1 MDRSIHLVVVQFKPR
16 KGDYAANL
24 GRLAGIFS
32 QIDALDPRPDV
43 AVFAETA
50 LTGYF
55 VEGGVRDVAMSAGA
69 FARDLQA
76 QYASAVT
83 TPRTIDVCIGFYEV
97 WNNAFYNSALYV
109 TLGGEGDEPVI
120 RHVHRKLFLPTYGL
134 FDEERFVD
142 RGFEV
147 RSFDTEWGRAAMLIC
162 EDAWHSLTGTVAALD
177 GASIIFV
184 VSASPARGLWP
195 REDEGPVPA
204 NLKRWERLARD
215 IAEEHGVFVA
225 LVNLVGTEGGKTFSG
240 GSIIC
245 GPHGDVRA
253 QAPLWDET
261 IMTISLDP
269 QDLTRARSDAPLLTD
284 LQTMMP
290 HLMRTVDRIQAGER
304 LVLSYDD
311 APSEGG
317 PLTPANRSADG
328 EHADAP
334 STEEIAR
341 RPSEESGKTGR
352 RTKKA
357 SPRTTTARS
366 TTGRI
371 EGSTDARSPS
381 AGAGKLPKSKTG
393 TSARG
398 NGSEPIPVM
407 RAPVAPAGPPP
418 LEIDPEL
425 TSGWLVSFL
434 REEFERRGF
443 EKAVVGLSGGVD
455 SAVTTYLSARALGPS
470 NVIAVRMPYRTSNP
484 ESLAHAQLVI
494 EALGVESQTIDISAA
509 VDGYLANEPDADPG
523 RRGNVMARERMIV
536 LFDQSAKHRA
546 LPIGTGNKS
555 ERLLGYFT
563 WHADDSPPIN
573 PLGDLFKTQVWE
585 LATFLGVPHVIVG
598 KPASA
603 DLIEGQT
610 DEGDFGISYA
620 EADEIL
626 NWLVSGYSPA
636 SLMTRGFDANK
647 VEIVRKRLAGTHW
660 KRKLPTVALVS
671 PTGIGESYL
680 RPVDY

>member
-1 MDRSIHLVVVQFKPR
+1 MDRSLHLVVVQFKPR
-16 KGDYAANL
+16 KGDYTANIE
-24 GRLAGIFS
+24 RLAGIFS

-55 VEGGVRDVAMSAGA
+55 VEGGVRDVAMTAGA
-69 FARDLQA
+69 LARDLQA
-76 QYASAVT
+76 QYSRAVA
-83 TPRTIDVCIGFYEV
+83 TPRSLDVCIGFYEM

-109 TLGGEGDEPVI
+109 TLGGGTDEPVI
-120 RHVHRKLFLPTYGL
+120 RHVHRKLFLPTYGM

-147 RSFDTEWGRAAMLIC
+147 RAFDTGWGRAAMLIC

-177 GASIIFV
+177 GATTIFV
-184 VSASPARGLWP
+184 LSASPARGVWP

-215 IAEEHGVFVA
+215 IAEEQGVFVA

-240 GSIIC
+240 GSIIA
-245 GPHGDVRA
+245 GPHGDIRA
-253 QAPLWDET
+253 RAPLWDET
-261 IMTISLDP
+261 IMTITLDP
-269 QDLTRARSDAPLLTD
+269 EDLTRARSDAPLLTD

-304 LVLSYDD
+304 LVLSYDEG
-311 APSEGG
+311 ASEGG
-317 PLTPANRSADG
+317 PLTP
-328 EHADAP
+328 P
-334 STEEIAR
+334 AR
-341 RPSEESGKTGR
+341 TAS
-352 RTKKA
+352 KA
-357 SPRTTTARS
+357 SNK
-366 TTGRI
+366 
-371 EGSTDARSPS
+371 S
-381 AGAGKLPKSKTG
+381 AKASK
-393 TSARG
+393 

-407 RAPVAPAGPPP
+407 RTPDSPGGPPP
-418 LEIDPEL
+418 VAIDVQL
-425 TSGWLVSFL
+425 AAGWLVSFL
-434 REEFERRGF
+434 QEEFERRGF

-455 SAVTTYLSARALGPS
+455 SAVTAFLSAQALGPE
-470 NVIAVRMPYRTSNP
+470 NVIGVRMPYRTSNP

-494 EALGVESQTIDISAA
+494 DKLGIESRTIDISPA

-536 LFDQSAKHRA
+536 LFDLSAKYRA
-546 LPIGTGNKS
+546 LPVGTGNKT

-573 PLGDLFKTQVWE
+573 PLGDLFKTQVWQ
-585 LATFLGVPHVIVG
+585 LATFLGVPDVIVS

-610 DEGDFGISYA
+610 DERDFGISYA
-620 EADEIL
+620 EADQIL

-636 SLMTRGFDANK
+636 ALVSRGFDPTK
-647 VEIVRKRLAGTHW
+647 VELVRKRLAGTHW
-660 KRKLPTVALVS
+660 KRKLPTVAMVS
-671 PTGIGESYL
+671 ATGIGEAYL

>member
-16 KGDYAANL
+16 KGDYTANVE
-24 GRLAGIFS
+24 RLAGIFS

-55 VEGGVRDVAMSAGA
+55 VEGGVRDVAMTAGA
-69 FARDLQA
+69 LARDLQA
-76 QYASAVT
+76 QYARAVT
-83 TPRTIDVCIGFYEV
+83 TPRPLDVCIGFYEV

-109 TLGGEGDEPVI
+109 TLGGGTAEPVI
-120 RHVHRKLFLPTYGL
+120 RHVHRKLFLPTYGM

-147 RSFDTEWGRAAMLIC
+147 RAFDTGWGRAAMLIC

-177 GASIIFV
+177 GATMIFIL
-184 VSASPARGLWP
+184 SASPARGVWP

-215 IAEEHGVFVA
+215 IAEEQGVFVA

-240 GSIIC
+240 GSIIA
-245 GPHGDVRA
+245 GPYGDVRA
-253 QAPLWDET
+253 KAPLWDET
-261 IMTISLDP
+261 IMTITLDP
-269 QDLTRARSDAPLLTD
+269 DDLTRARSDAPLLTD

-311 APSEGG
+311 GASDGG
-317 PLTPANRSADG
+317 PLSPLDRSATG
-328 EHADAP
+328 ERADAP
-334 STEEIAR
+334 S
-341 RPSEESGKTGR
+341 SEQTTRSSKGKGN
-352 RTKKA
+352 KKSAKA
-357 SPRTTTARS
+357 SR
-366 TTGRI
+366 
-371 EGSTDARSPS
+371 
-381 AGAGKLPKSKTG
+381 
-393 TSARG
+393 
-398 NGSEPIPVM
+398 NGSEPIPVLRM
-407 RAPVAPAGPPP
+407 PDSPGGPPP
-418 LEIDPEL
+418 VAIDAQL
-425 TSGWLVSFL
+425 AAGWLVSFL

-455 SAVTTYLSARALGPS
+455 SAVTAFLSAQALGPE
-470 NVIAVRMPYRTSNP
+470 NVIGVRMPYRTSNP
-484 ESLAHAQLVI
+484 DSLAHAQLVI
-494 EALGVESQTIDISAA
+494 DKLEIQSRTIDISPA
-509 VDGYLANEPDADPG
+509 VDGYLSHEPDADPG

-536 LFDQSAKHRA
+536 LFDLSAKYKA
-546 LPIGTGNKS
+546 LPVGTGNKT

-573 PLGDLFKTQVWE
+573 PLGDLFKTQVWQ
-585 LATFLGVPHVIVG
+585 LATFLGVPDVIVS

-610 DEGDFGISYA
+610 DERDFGISYA

-636 SLMTRGFDANK
+636 ALVARGFDPAK
-647 VEIVRKRLAGTHW
+647 VELVRKRLAGTHW
-660 KRKLPTVALVS
+660 KRKLPTVAMVS
-671 PTGIGESYL
+671 ATGIGEAYL

>member
-24 GRLAGIFS
+24 ARLGGIFS
-32 QIDALDPRPDV
+32 QIDSLDPRPDV

-55 VEGGVRDVAMSAGA
+55 VEGGVRDVAMTAGS

-76 QYASAVT
+76 QYTSAVT
-83 TPRTIDVCIGFYEV
+83 TPRTLDVCIGFYEV

-109 TLGGEGDEPVI
+109 TLGGDSPAI

-147 RSFDTEWGRAAMLIC
+147 RAFDTEWGRSAMLIC
-162 EDAWHSLTGTVAALD
+162 EDAWHSLTGTIAALD
-177 GASIIFV
+177 GATMVFV
-184 VSASPARGLWP
+184 VAASPARGVWP

-240 GSIIC
+240 GSVIC
-245 GPHGDVRA
+245 GPHGDIRA
-253 QAPLWDET
+253 RAPLWDET

-269 QDLTRARSDAPLLTD
+269 QDITRARSDVPLLTD

-290 HLMRTVDRIQAGER
+290 HLMRTVDRIQAGEPF
-304 LVLSYDD
+304 VLNYDD
-311 APSEGG
+311 GPNEGG
-317 PLTPANRSADG
+317 PLTPLGLEANG
-328 EHADAP
+328 ERADAP
-334 STEEIAR
+334 STEETAR
-341 RPSEESGKTGR
+341 RPSEEA
-352 RTKKA
+352 TKSRSRLKKPSRA
-357 SPRTTTARS
+357 SSTARS
-366 TTGRI
+366 TKT
-371 EGSTDARSPS
+371 ST
-381 AGAGKLPKSKTG
+381 TT
-393 TSARG
+393 TSAAAMDASR
-398 NGSEPIPVM
+398 NGSEPIPVI
-407 RAPVAPAGPPP
+407 RAADSGSGPPP
-418 LEIDPEL
+418 LEIDAEL
-425 TSGWLVSFL
+425 TAGWLVSFL

-455 SAVTTYLSARALGPS
+455 SAVTAYLSAEALGKE

-484 ESLAHAQLVI
+484 DSLAHAQLVI
-494 EALGVESQTIDISAA
+494 DQLGIESRTIDISPA
-509 VDGYLANEPDADPG
+509 VDGYLSNEPNADPG

-536 LFDQSAKHRA
+536 LFDQSAKHHA
-546 LPIGTGNKS
+546 LPVGTGNKT

-573 PLGDLFKTQVWE
+573 PLGDLFKTQVWQ
-585 LATFLGVPHVIVG
+585 LAKHLGIPDVIVA

-620 EADEIL
+620 EADKIL

-636 SLMTRGFDANK
+636 SLVARGFDSNK

>member
-1 MDRSIHLVVVQFKPR
+1 MDRSIHLVVIQLKPR
-16 KGDYAANL
+16 KGDYTANL
-24 GRLAGIFS
+24 ARLTGIFS
-32 QIDALDPRPDV
+32 QIDSLEPRPDV

-55 VEGGVRDVAMSAGA
+55 VEGGVRDVAMTAGA
-69 FARDLQA
+69 FARDLQS

-83 TPRTIDVCIGFYEV
+83 TPRPLDVCIGFYEV

-109 TLGGEGDEPVI
+109 TLGGDEPVI

-147 RSFDTEWGRAAMLIC
+147 RAFDTDWGRAAMLIC

-177 GASIIFV
+177 GATTVFV
-184 VSASPARGLWP
+184 LSASPARGVWR
-195 REDEGPVPA
+195 REDEGAVPA

-261 IMTISLDP
+261 IMTITLDP
-269 QDLTRARSDAPLLTD
+269 HDLMRARSDAPLLTD

-290 HLMRTVDRIQAGER
+290 HLMRNVDRIQAGEP
-304 LVLSYDD
+304 LALAYDD
-311 APSEGG
+311 GPTDGG
-317 PLTPANRSADG
+317 PLTPAGKRGDG
-328 EHADAP
+328 ERADAP
-334 STEEIAR
+334 STEETTRQPAKR
-341 RPSEESGKTGR
+341 SRKATAA
-352 RTKKA
+352 TKKSA
-357 SPRTTTARS
+357 SANR
-366 TTGRI
+366 
-371 EGSTDARSPS
+371 
-381 AGAGKLPKSKTG
+381 
-393 TSARG
+393 
-398 NGSEPIPVM
+398 NGSEPIPVI
-407 RAPVAPAGPPP
+407 RAPDAAGGPPP

-425 TSGWLVSFL
+425 TAGWLVSFL
-434 REEFERRGF
+434 REEFERRDF
-443 EKAVVGLSGGVD
+443 KKAVVGLSGGVD
-455 SAVTTYLSARALGPS
+455 SAVTAYLSAEALGPE

-484 ESLAHAQLVI
+484 DSLAHAQLVI
-494 EALGVESQTIDISAA
+494 DQLRIQSRTVDISPA
-509 VDGYLANEPDADPG
+509 VDGYLANEPDADPA

-536 LFDQSAKHRA
+536 LFDQSAKYRA
-546 LPIGTGNKS
+546 LPVGTGNKT

-573 PLGDLFKTQVWE
+573 PLGDLFKTQVWQ
-585 LATFLGVPHVIVG
+585 LARFLGVPDVIVS

-636 SLMTRGFDANK
+636 VLGARGFDPAK
-647 VEIVRKRLAGTHW
+647 VELVRKRLAGTHW
-660 KRKLPTVALVS
+660 KRKLPTVAMVS
-671 PTGIGESYL
+671 ATGIGEAYL

>member
-1 MDRSIHLVVVQFKPR
+1 MDRSIHLAVVQFKPR

-24 GRLAGIFS
+24 ARLAGIFS
-32 QIDALDPRPDV
+32 QIDSLDPRPDI
-43 AVFAETA
+43 AVFSETA
-50 LTGYF
+50 LSGYF
-55 VEGGVRDVAMSAGA
+55 VEGGVRDVALSAGA
-69 FARDLQA
+69 LARDLQA
-76 QYASAVT
+76 QYTSAIS
-83 TPRTIDVCIGFYEV
+83 TPRKLDVCIGFYEV

-109 TLGGEGDEPVI
+109 TLGGDAPAI

-147 RSFDTEWGRAAMLIC
+147 RAFDTDWGRAAMLIC

-177 GASIIFV
+177 GATIIFV
-184 VSASPARGLWP
+184 VSASPARGVWP

-245 GPHGDVRA
+245 GPHGEVRA

-261 IMTISLDP
+261 ILAISLDP
-269 QDLTRARSDAPLLTD
+269 MDLTRARSDTPLLTD

-290 HLMRTVDRIQAGER
+290 HLMRNVDRIQSGER
-304 LVLSYDD
+304 VALSYDD
-311 APSEGG
+311 APAGGG
-317 PLTPANRSADG
+317 PMTPAGRHGDG
-328 EHADAP
+328 ERADAP
-334 STEEIAR
+334 STE
-341 RPSEESGKTGR
+341 GTGR
-352 RTKKA
+352 RPADA
-357 SPRTTTARS
+357 SR
-366 TTGRI
+366 
-371 EGSTDARSPS
+371 
-381 AGAGKLPKSKTG
+381 
-393 TSARG
+393 
-398 NGSEPIPVM
+398 NGSGPLPVM
-407 RAPVAPAGPPP
+407 RARTSPGGPPP
-418 LEIDPEL
+418 LDIDAEL
-425 TSGWLVSFL
+425 TAGWLVSFL
-434 REEFERRGF
+434 REEFERRDF

-455 SAVTTYLSARALGPS
+455 SAVTAFLAAQALGAE
-470 NVIAVRMPYRTSNP
+470 NVVAVRMPYRTSNP
-484 ESLAHAQLVI
+484 DSLAHAQLVI
-494 EALGVESQTIDISAA
+494 DKLGIQSRTIDISAA
-509 VDGYLANEPDADPG
+509 VDGYLSNEKDADPP

-536 LFDQSAKHRA
+536 LFDQSAKYHA
-546 LPIGTGNKS
+546 LPVGTGNKT

-573 PLGDLFKTQVWE
+573 PLGDLFKTQVWQ
-585 LATFLGVPHVIVG
+585 LAKFLGVPEVIIQ

-610 DEGDFGISYA
+610 DEGDFGISYS
-620 EADEIL
+620 EADKIL

-636 SLMTRGFDANK
+636 ALASRGFDANK

>member
-1 MDRSIHLVVVQFKPR
+1 MNRSIHLVVIQFKPR
-16 KGDYAANL
+16 KGDYATNL
-24 GRLAGIFS
+24 ARLTGIFS
-32 QIDALDPRPDV
+32 QIDSLEPRPDV

-55 VEGGVRDVAMSAGA
+55 VEGGVRDVALTAGA
-69 FARDLQA
+69 FARDLQS

-83 TPRTIDVCIGFYEV
+83 TPRPLDVCIGFYEV

-109 TLGGEGDEPVI
+109 TLGGDEPVI

-142 RGFEV
+142 SGFEV
-147 RSFDTEWGRAAMLIC
+147 RAFDTDWGRAAMLIC

-177 GASIIFV
+177 GATMVFIL
-184 VSASPARGLWP
+184 SASPARGVW
-195 REDEGPVPA
+195 RRKDEGSVPA

-253 QAPLWDET
+253 QAALWDET
-261 IMTISLDP
+261 IMTITLDP
-269 QDLTRARSDAPLLTD
+269 HDLTRARSDAPLLND

-290 HLMRTVDRIQAGER
+290 HLMRNVDRIQAGEPR
-304 LVLSYDD
+304 ALVYDD
-311 APSEGG
+311 APTDGG
-317 PLTPANRSADG
+317 PLTPAKKSSKAT
-328 EHADAP
+328 A
-334 STEEIAR
+334 T
-341 RPSEESGKTGR
+341 
-352 RTKKA
+352 TKKSSRA
-357 SPRTTTARS
+357 
-366 TTGRI
+366 
-371 EGSTDARSPS
+371 
-381 AGAGKLPKSKTG
+381 KSN
-393 TSARG
+393 G
-398 NGSEPIPVM
+398 NESIPVV
-407 RAPVAPAGPPP
+407 RTPSGPGGPPT
-418 LEIDPEL
+418 LEIDSEL
-425 TSGWLVSFL
+425 TARWLISFL

-443 EKAVVGLSGGVD
+443 EKAVLGLSGGVD
-455 SAVTTYLSARALGPS
+455 SAVTAFLSAQALGPE
-470 NVIAVRMPYRTSNP
+470 NVVAVRMPYRTSNP
-484 ESLAHAQLVI
+484 DSAAHAQLVI
-494 EALGVESQTIDISAA
+494 DQLKIQSRTIDISPA

-536 LFDQSAKHRA
+536 LFDQSAKFHA
-546 LPIGTGNKS
+546 LPVGTGNKT

-573 PLGDLFKTQVWE
+573 PLGDLFKTQVWQ
-585 LATFLGVPHVIVG
+585 LARFLGVPDVIVS

-626 NWLVSGYSPA
+626 NWLVSGYSPTVLV
-636 SLMTRGFDANK
+636 SREFDPAK
-647 VEIVRKRLAGTHW
+647 VELVRKRLAGTHW
-660 KRKLPTVALVS
+660 KRKLPTVAMVS
-671 PTGIGESYL
+671 ATGIGEAYL

>member
-16 KGDYAANL
+16 KGDYTANL
-24 GRLAGIFS
+24 ARLAGIFS
-32 QIDALDPRPDV
+32 QIDALDPRPDI

-55 VEGGVRDVAMSAGA
+55 VEGGVRDVAMTAGA
-69 FARDLQA
+69 LARDLQA
-76 QYASAVT
+76 QYARAVT
-83 TPRTIDVCIGFYEV
+83 TPRPLDVCIGFYEV
-97 WNNAFYNSALYV
+97 WHNAFYNSALYV
-109 TLGGEGDEPVI
+109 TLGVKEPLI

-147 RSFDTEWGRAAMLIC
+147 RAFDTEWGRAAMLIC

-177 GASIIFV
+177 GATTIFV
-184 VSASPARGLWP
+184 LSASPARGVWP

-240 GSIIC
+240 GSIIA

-261 IMTISLDP
+261 IMTVTLDP
-269 QDLTRARSDAPLLTD
+269 QDLTRARSDVPLLTD

-311 APSEGG
+311 APGEGG
-317 PLTPANRSADG
+317 PLTKAGRSADG

-334 STEEIAR
+334 STEETAR
-341 RPSEESGKTGR
+341 RPSGKSRKGKRAAAPGTG
-352 RTKKA
+352 A
-357 SPRTTTARS
+357 
-366 TTGRI
+366 
-371 EGSTDARSPS
+371 TDAARRKS
-381 AGAGKLPKSKTG
+381 ANAS
-393 TSARG
+393 G
-398 NGSEPIPVM
+398 NGSDPIPVV
-407 RAPVAPAGPPP
+407 RAAASPGGPPP
-418 LEIDPEL
+418 IEIDPVL
-425 TSGWLVSFL
+425 TTGWLVSFL

-443 EKAVVGLSGGVD
+443 EKAVIGLSGGVD
-455 SAVTTYLSARALGPS
+455 SAVTSYLTTRALGPE
-470 NVIAVRMPYRTSNP
+470 NVIAVCMPYRTSNP
-484 ESLAHAQLVI
+484 DSLSHAQMVI
-494 EALGVESQTIDISAA
+494 DALGIESRTVDISPA
-509 VDGYLANEPDADPG
+509 VDGYLGNEPDADPG

-536 LFDQSAKHRA
+536 LFDLSAKYRA
-546 LPIGTGNKS
+546 LPVGTGNKT

-573 PLGDLFKTQVWE
+573 PLGDLFKTQVWQ
-585 LATFLGVPHVIVG
+585 LARSLGVPDVIVG

-610 DEGDFGISYA
+610 DEHDFGISYA
-620 EADEIL
+620 EADRIL

-636 SLMTRGFDANK
+636 SLVSRGFDAAK
-647 VEIVRKRLAGTHW
+647 VELVRKRLAGTHW
-660 KRKLPTVALVS
+660 KRKLPTVAMVS
-671 PTGIGESYL
+671 PTGIGEAYL

>member
-1 MDRSIHLVVVQFKPR
+1 VDRSLHLVVVQFKPR
-16 KGDYAANL
+16 KGDYTANIE
-24 GRLAGIFS
+24 RLAGIFS

-55 VEGGVRDVAMSAGA
+55 VEGGVRDVAMTAGA
-69 FARDLQA
+69 LARDLQA
-76 QYASAVT
+76 QYSRAVA
-83 TPRTIDVCIGFYEV
+83 TPRSLDVCIGFYEM

-109 TLGGEGDEPVI
+109 TLGGGTDEPVI
-120 RHVHRKLFLPTYGL
+120 RHVHRKLFLPTYGM

-147 RSFDTEWGRAAMLIC
+147 RAFDTGWGRAAMLIC

-177 GASIIFV
+177 GATTIFV
-184 VSASPARGLWP
+184 LSASPARGVWP

-215 IAEEHGVFVA
+215 IAEEQGVFVA

-240 GSIIC
+240 GSIIA
-245 GPHGDVRA
+245 GPYGDIRA
-253 QAPLWDET
+253 RAPLWDET
-261 IMTISLDP
+261 IMTITLDP
-269 QDLTRARSDAPLLTD
+269 EDLTRARSDAPLLTD

-304 LVLSYDD
+304 LVLSYDEG
-311 APSEGG
+311 ASEGG
-317 PLTPANRSADG
+317 PLTP
-328 EHADAP
+328 P
-334 STEEIAR
+334 AR
-341 RPSEESGKTGR
+341 TAS
-352 RTKKA
+352 KA
-357 SPRTTTARS
+357 SS
-366 TTGRI
+366 K
-371 EGSTDARSPS
+371 S
-381 AGAGKLPKSKTG
+381 AKASK
-393 TSARG
+393 

-407 RAPVAPAGPPP
+407 RTPDSPGGPPP
-418 LEIDPEL
+418 VAIDVQL
-425 TSGWLVSFL
+425 AAGWLVSFL
-434 REEFERRGF
+434 QEEFERRGF

-455 SAVTTYLSARALGPS
+455 SAVTAFLSAQALGPE
-470 NVIAVRMPYRTSNP
+470 NVIGVRMPYRTSNP

-494 EALGVESQTIDISAA
+494 DKLGLESRTIDISPA

-536 LFDQSAKHRA
+536 LFDLSAKYRA
-546 LPIGTGNKS
+546 LPVGTGNKT

-573 PLGDLFKTQVWE
+573 PLGDLFKTQVWQ
-585 LATFLGVPHVIVG
+585 LATFLGVPDVIVS

-610 DEGDFGISYA
+610 DERDFGISYA
-620 EADEIL
+620 EADQIL

-636 SLMTRGFDANK
+636 ALVSRGFDPTK
-647 VEIVRKRLAGTHW
+647 VELVRKRLAGTHW
-660 KRKLPTVALVS
+660 KRKLPTVAMVS
-671 PTGIGESYL
+671 ATGIGEAYL

>member
-1 MDRSIHLVVVQFKPR
+1 MDRSIHLVVIQFKPR

-24 GRLAGIFS
+24 DRLAGIFS

-43 AVFAETA
+43 AVFSETA

-55 VEGGVRDVAMSAGA
+55 VEGGVRDVALTAGA
-69 FARDLQA
+69 LARDLQA
-76 QYASAVT
+76 QYTSAVT
-83 TPRTIDVCIGFYEV
+83 TPRTLDVCIGFYEV

-109 TLGGEGDEPVI
+109 TLGGEEPVI

-147 RSFDTEWGRAAMLIC
+147 RAFDTVWGRAAMLIC

-177 GASIIFV
+177 GATIVFI
-184 VSASPARGLWP
+184 VSASPARGVWP

-240 GSIIC
+240 GSIVC
-245 GPHGDVRA
+245 GPHGEIRA

-261 IMTISLDP
+261 IMSISLDP
-269 QDLTRARSDAPLLTD
+269 EDITRARSDTPLLTD

-290 HLMRTVDRIQAGER
+290 HLMRNVDRIQAGER
-304 LVLSYDD
+304 FVLNYDNASTD
-311 APSEGG
+311 GG
-317 PLTPANRSADG
+317 PLTPAGRHGDG
-328 EHADAP
+328 ERADAA
-334 STEEIAR
+334 STEGTEGHPTEAK
-341 RPSEESGKTGR
+341 GA
-352 RTKKA
+352 KKGLRAKKPAA
-357 SPRTTTARS
+357 SKRAS
-366 TTGRI
+366 
-371 EGSTDARSPS
+371 SKAALDASRN
-381 AGAGKLPKSKTG
+381 GA
-393 TSARG
+393 
-398 NGSEPIPVM
+398 EPIPVM
-407 RAPVAPAGPPP
+407 RAQRMPGGPPP
-418 LEIDPEL
+418 LDIDPEL
-425 TSGWLVSFL
+425 TASWLVSFL
-434 REEFERRGF
+434 REEFERRSF
-443 EKAVVGLSGGVD
+443 EKAVIGLSGGVD
-455 SAVTTYLSARALGPS
+455 SAVTSFLTARALGPE
-470 NVIAVRMPYRTSNP
+470 NVVAVRMPYRTSNP
-484 ESLAHAQLVI
+484 DSLAHAQLVVD
-494 EALGVESQTIDISAA
+494 ALGIQSRTIDISPA
-509 VDGYLANEPDADPG
+509 VDGYLANEKDADPA

-536 LFDQSAKHRA
+536 LFDQSAKYHA
-546 LPIGTGNKS
+546 LPVGTGNKT

-573 PLGDLFKTQVWE
+573 PLGDLFKTQVWQ
-585 LATFLGVPHVIVG
+585 LAKFLGVPDVIVK

-610 DEGDFGISYA
+610 DEGDFGISYP
-620 EADEIL
+620 EADQIL
-626 NWLVSGYSPA
+626 NWLISGYSPTA
-636 SLMTRGFDANK
+636 LVSRGFDPNK